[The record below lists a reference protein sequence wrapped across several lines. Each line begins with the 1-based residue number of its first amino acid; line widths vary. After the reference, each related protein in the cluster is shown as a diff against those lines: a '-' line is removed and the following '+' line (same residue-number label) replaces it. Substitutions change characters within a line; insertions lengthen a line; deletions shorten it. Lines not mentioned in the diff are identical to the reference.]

1 MLWWLVGL
9 WFLSPALL
17 LIFWLLGMLTS
28 SSRSELSKPTDAKTV
43 RATNGLL
50 PGPWLSIAPARG
62 QFLIALNPAPTNVGC
77 R

>member
-28 SSRSELSKPTDAKTV
+28 SSRSELSKPTDAKTPGVAATFAESV
-43 RATNGLL
+43 RPMAYYR
-50 PGPWLSIAPARG
+50 ARG
-62 QFLIALNPAPTNVGC
+62 SQSHPPVANS
-77 R
+77 